1 MKVAEAMTRDVLLG
15 RPDASLRDIARLMSE
30 NDVGVVPIG
39 DNDRLVG
46 MITDRD
52 LTVRGLAE
60 GKGPGTPV
68 REIMSETVKYCFEDE
83 ELDVVARTMGELQ
96 MRRLPV
102 LDRNNRLVGIVSL
115 GDIAA
120 NAAESLAGEAL
131 RRVSEPL

>member
-1 MKVAEAMTRDVLLG
+1 MKVAEAMTRAVHLG

-39 DNDRLVG
+39 EDDRLVG

-60 GKGPGTPV
+60 GKGPDTAV
-68 REIMSETVKYCFEDE
+68 REIMSETVKFCFEDE
-83 ELDVVARTMGELQ
+83 DLDAVARSMGELQ

-102 LDRNNRLVGIVSL
+102 LDRNKRLVGIVSL

-120 NAAESLAGEAL
+120 NAGESLAGEAL